1 MRILLFYTHNQSFLA
16 SFFYELAENLRS
28 MGYLVKVYSLKENAS
43 SKTVPP
49 WIEFGKKS
57 NYWSNSWKIFTTIRK
72 FSPDVIISNFSYVNA
87 ALLSGKILRVK
98 RNIVWFHTL
107 TQQLNASPRQI
118 FIKSNFLKLANKI
131 IVNSNYLK
139 QDLRKNYNIDVDKII
154 PVPFWVGIRPI
165 KCKPNYQFKNYLKIG
180 CPGRL
185 EEVKNQRILLNALS
199 NCNTNVKV
207 HLYFAGDGKDKE
219 YLIQTI
225 EQLKLKDRVSFL
237 GVLNIKQMQDFY
249 NNMDIIVLPSKFEA
263 FGLVLIEALSLNRPV
278 LVSNKFGAL
287 NYIKDV
293 EFNKN
298 YTFDPNDVE
307 DLSAKL
313 NEMISSKKMEGY
325 YFNSIYHA
333 YFQKEKIINQIE
345 EIIIS

>member
-1 MRILLFYTHNQSFLA
+1 MRILLLYTHNQSFLA

-57 NYWSNSWKIFTTIRK
+57 NYWSNSWKIFTTIRN

-118 FIKSNFLKLANKI
+118 FIKSNFLKLASKI
-131 IVNSNYLK
+131 IVNSTYLK
-139 QDLRKNYNIDVDKII
+139 QDLRKNYNIDADKII
-154 PVPFWVGIRPI
+154 AVPFWAGI
-165 KCKPNYQFKNYLKIG
+165 KPTKYKPDHQFKNCIKIG

-199 NCNTNVKV
+199 NLKTNVKV
-207 HLYFAGDGKDKE
+207 ELYLAGHGKDKE
-219 YLIQTI
+219 YLIQKT
-225 EQLKLKDRVSFL
+225 EELQLKDRINFL

-298 YTFDPNDVE
+298 YTFDPNDVD
-307 DLSAKL
+307 DLSTKL
-313 NEMISSKKMEGY
+313 NEMISNKKMEGY
-325 YFNSIYHA
+325 YFNSIYQA

>member
-1 MRILLFYTHNQSFLA
+1 
-16 SFFYELAENLRS
+16 
-28 MGYLVKVYSLKENAS
+28 MGYLVKVYSLKENTS

-49 WIEFGKKS
+49 WIELGKKS
-57 NYWSNSWKIFTTIRK
+57 SYWSNSWKIFKTIRN

-87 ALLSGKILRVK
+87 ALLSGKILKVK

-118 FIKSNFLKLANKI
+118 FIKRNFLKLANKI

-139 QDLRKNYNIDVDKII
+139 QDLKKNYNIDADKII
-154 PVPFWVGIRPI
+154 PVPFWVGIKPT
-165 KCKPNYQFKNYLKIG
+165 KCKPNYQFKNCIKIG

-199 NCNTNVKV
+199 NLKTNVKV
-207 HLYFAGDGKDKE
+207 QLYFAGDGKDKE
-219 YLIQTI
+219 YLIQKI
-225 EQLKLKDRVSFL
+225 EQLKLKDRVNFL

-307 DLSAKL
+307 NLSAKL
-313 NEMISSKKMEGY
+313 NEMISSKKKEGY

-345 EIIIS
+345 KIIIS